1 MFLKIN
7 NSNIDASKT
16 KHYVTMSAS
25 TDKMRID
32 AVKHKFKD

>member
-16 KHYVTMSAS
+16 KHYVTMSAWA
-25 TDKMRID
+25 DKMRID
-32 AVKHKFKD
+32 AVKRKCKD